1 MRSRILNSQV
11 VLKKVHT
18 TLKVAYIEKER
29 EGESLLSFSV
39 TNSADINQIIQSPFE
54 IVKVFLVIKKQLLEM
69 FSFFFLDN
77 KSWRHWAP
85 QSSQQQK

>member
-29 EGESLLSFSV
+29 EGESLLKV
-39 TNSADINQIIQSPFE
+39 AVLPTQPTLIE
-54 IVKVFLVIKKQLLEM
+54 IVNVLIVFKK
-69 FSFFFLDN
+69 
-77 KSWRHWAP
+77 
-85 QSSQQQK
+85 